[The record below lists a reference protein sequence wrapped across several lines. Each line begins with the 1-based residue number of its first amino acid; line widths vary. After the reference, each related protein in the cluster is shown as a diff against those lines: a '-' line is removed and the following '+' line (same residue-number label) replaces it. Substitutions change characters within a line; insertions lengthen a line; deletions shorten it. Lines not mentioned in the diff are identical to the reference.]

1 MKNEDTGI
9 LLLHVAME
17 SEKCHSLL
25 KVTPRV
31 HDRVKELA
39 AKLRWQPIDVA
50 SALITYALDHVEIS
64 STISSSSEPN
74 VPPVDS
80 ALVDAVAD
88 EVMARLNLD
97 SAKDR
102 KENT

>member
-1 MKNEDTGI
+1 MK
-9 LLLHVAME
+9 
-17 SEKCHSLL
+17 
-25 KVTPRV
+25 
-31 HDRVKELA
+31 
-39 AKLRWQPIDVA
+39 
-50 SALITYALDHVEIS
+50 
-64 STISSSSEPN
+64 
-74 VPPVDS
+74 VDG